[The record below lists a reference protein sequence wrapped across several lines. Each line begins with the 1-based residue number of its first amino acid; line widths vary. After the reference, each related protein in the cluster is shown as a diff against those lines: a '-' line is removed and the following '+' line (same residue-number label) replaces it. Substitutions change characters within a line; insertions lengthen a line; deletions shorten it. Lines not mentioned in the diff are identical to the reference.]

1 MIRRSYFACA
11 ALMVCATAVTAS
23 AQARAMGV
31 IRDTNGKAIKG
42 ATITATNKDASP
54 SQFTA
59 TSDDKGRWAMIGLRS
74 GAWKFVIEAPGFLK
88 MESNATMRVAGVPPL
103 VATLARD
110 PGPIPNSLEPGIQ
123 KQLLAANALRDE
135 GRFDQ
140 AIAAYQEIRAKNP
153 KFTSVN
159 LALGSAYRAQASKE
173 RDPAARRAL
182 LDRAIEAYSEA
193 LKSEGAS
200 ERARLEIEAA
210 RNDAALPP
218 LP

>member
-1 MIRRSYFACA
+1 MLCA
-11 ALMVCATAVTAS
+11 AATAS

-42 ATITATNKDASP
+42 ATVTATNPDASP

-74 GAWKFVIEAPGFLK
+74 GSWKFIIEAPGFLK

-110 PGPIPNSLEPGIQ
+110 PGPIPNSLDPAIL
-123 KQLLAANALRDE
+123 KQLLAANALRDD
-135 GRFDQ
+135 GRFEQ

-159 LALGSAYRAQASKE
+159 LALGSAYRAQANKE

-182 LDRAIEAYSEA
+182 LDRAIESYSEA
-193 LKSEGAS
+193 LKAEGGS

-210 RNDAALPP
+210 RNDAAEPP
-218 LP
+218 IR